1 MTRNFPRE
9 AHQARHRPVDDLKE
23 QTIERLLSR
32 MDAELG
38 KPDFIQRQSVWSC
51 LRLAAAASRSRRLA
65 FRPRAAGP
73 WLSRL
78 AKLSA

>member
-51 LRLAAAASRSRRLA
+51 LRLATAASRSRRLA
-65 FRPRAAGP
+65 LPRAAGP

-78 AKLSA
+78 ARLSA